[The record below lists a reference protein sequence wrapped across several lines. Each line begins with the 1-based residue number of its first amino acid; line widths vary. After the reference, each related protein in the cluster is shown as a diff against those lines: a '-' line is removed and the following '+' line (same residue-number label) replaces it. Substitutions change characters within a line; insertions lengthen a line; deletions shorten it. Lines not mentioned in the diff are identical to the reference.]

1 MKIGNIVKSNELM
14 AVLGGLL
21 LTGAFP
27 KMELSWLSWFAIVP
41 VLISIKDQS
50 PRKSFR
56 LGFLAGI
63 IHYLTLMYWL
73 GYTMHTYGQ
82 LPWSLSIPV
91 LFLLTCYLSLY
102 IGVFS
107 FSVTYLC
114 RMPSRLLF
122 LVPVL
127 WVSFEYL
134 RAVLFSG
141 LPWELIGYT
150 QYKILP
156 ILQLSD
162 VFGVYGVSFLI
173 AFSNAVIF
181 IGYLSVTRKNW
192 KGCPVS
198 KRLAGVSIL
207 TLVFTFCIVWIYGT
221 WRMTNVDRLITSSP
235 RARVAVVQGNIDQVI
250 KWDPR
255 QQEASVEKY
264 LSLSRTA
271 SQART
276 ANQGMIDLIVWPETA
291 MPFYFLYDTELTMK
305 VFQGIQTIGTDFL
318 IGSPSFIRR
327 GDAIEYYNSA
337 YLMRPDGKIYGKYSK
352 VHLVP
357 FGEYVP
363 FRKWLPF
370 LGKMVAQVGDFK
382 PGKSGHTM
390 SWGVHR
396 IGMQICFEIIFPHL
410 SRSLVKNHA
419 KLLVNITN
427 DAWFGK
433 SSAPYQHFS
442 MAVFRAVENRRSLVR
457 SANTGISGFIDPTGK
472 ILASTPLFTD
482 ATLTRDV
489 PLLQTSTIYTR
500 IGDLFAWVC
509 LTLAF
514 SVTISRAVLRRGN

>member
-1 MKIGNIVKSNELM
+1 M
-14 AVLGGLL
+14 AVLSGLL

-27 KMELSWLSWFAIVP
+27 KMEFSWLSWFAIVP
-41 VLISIKDQS
+41 LLASIKDQS

-73 GYTMHTYGQ
+73 GYTMHTYGR

-102 IGVFS
+102 FGAFS
-107 FSVTYLC
+107 FFVSFLC
-114 RMPSRLLF
+114 RIPSSILF

-141 LPWELIGYT
+141 LPWELMGYT

-162 VFGVYGVSFLI
+162 VFGVYGISFLI

-181 IGYLSVTRKNW
+181 MGSLFATGKNW
-192 KGCPVS
+192 KEFPVS

-207 TLVFTFCIVWIYGT
+207 TGIFTMSLVWIYGM
-221 WRMTNVDRLITSSP
+221 WRITVYDRLIEGSP
-235 RARVAVVQGNIDQVI
+235 KAHVAVVQGNIDQVI
-250 KWDPR
+250 KWDPEH
-255 QQEASVEKY
+255 QEASVEKY
-264 LSLSRTA
+264 LNLSRTENPG
-271 SQART
+271 S
-276 ANQGMIDLIVWPETA
+276 IDLIVWPETA
-291 MPFYFLYDTELTMK
+291 MPFYFLYDTELTLK
-305 VFQGIQTIGTDFL
+305 VFQGIQTIGADFL
-318 IGSPSFIRR
+318 IGSPSYIRR
-327 GDAIEYYNSA
+327 GNRIDYYNSA
-337 YLMRPDGKIYGKYSK
+337 YLVRPDGKIYSKYSK

-382 PGKSGHTM
+382 PGKSGQTM
-390 SWGVHR
+390 PWGAHR

-410 SRSLVKNHA
+410 SRTLVKNEA
-419 KLLVNITN
+419 NLLVNITN

-442 MAVFRAVENRRSLVR
+442 MAVFRAVENKRSLVR
-457 SANTGISGFIDPTGK
+457 SANTGISGFVDPTGK
-472 ILASTPLFTD
+472 ILASTPLFTES
-482 ATLTRDV
+482 TLTRDV
-489 PLLQTSTIYTR
+489 SLLQTRTIYSR
-500 IGDLFAWVC
+500 IGDLFAWTC
-509 LTLAF
+509 LALAF
-514 SVTISRAVLRRGN
+514 VVVIRRAAFRRKG